1 LGLVESVCAA
11 LASPIRSLVAVHLRH
26 PSAND
31 RELVELGTRLRRL
44 TADAGA
50 WLVINRRADLALVLA
65 ADGVH
70 LPEGGLDIADVR
82 QLSSTLAIGLSRHDA
97 VGVREAGGADYVFL
111 SPVHPV
117 PGKGRP
123 LGAAGFDALAR
134 RSPLPVIALGG
145 MTPDRI
151 RELRHA
157 SGVAVIRSVLHSA
170 DPGEAMHALDLA
182 ITESG

>member
-1 LGLVESVCAA
+1 MGRT
-11 LASPIRSLVAVHLRH
+11 RSLVAVHLRL
-26 PSAND
+26 PGASD
-31 RELVELGTRLRRL
+31 RALVRMGHELRRT

-50 WLVINRRADLALVLA
+50 LLLVSRRVDVALACG

-70 LPEGGLDIADVR
+70 LPEAGLDPASARELDEALLVG
-82 QLSSTLAIGLSRHDA
+82 ASRHDA
-97 VGVREAGGADYVFL
+97 EGLEATTGADYVFL